1 MGDLPHISEVDS
13 AEKFYRVVHE
23 ANESLRNDKVLA
35 YLNQTGLINYNEQKQ
50 CENGHVM
57 DLKKSKKTDGWWWRC
72 SPKGCQKTK
81 SLRAGTF
88 FFENKIQLWQVLI
101 LIFNFAFEFLN
112 TTVAQLVGVSAHTI
126 AAYKRRIRLIILT
139 IFNKNGIQIGGP
151 GKIVEIDES
160 LFIKVKHNRG
170 ADTRREKVWVFGLY
184 ERATEEESKRV
195 LFFRVEARNAITLLN
210 I

>member
-72 SPKGCQKTK
+72 SQKECQKTK

-88 FFENKIQLWQVLI
+88 FYNNYNNTNYKIKQRMIVIIHVQSI
-101 LIFNFAFEFLN
+101 L
-112 TTVAQLVGVSAHTI
+112 VC
-126 AAYKRRIRLIILT
+126 
-139 IFNKNGIQIGGP
+139 
-151 GKIVEIDES
+151 
-160 LFIKVKHNRG
+160 
-170 ADTRREKVWVFGLY
+170 VFC
-184 ERATEEESKRV
+184 
-195 LFFRVEARNAITLLN
+195 
-210 I
+210 